1 MNKFLWVTALLLPVY
16 SMAANVDKVTKQ
28 EIKWLLS
35 NTDIAAV
42 ACDIFETRG
51 TTLDKQKKVKITPSI
66 FKENKLNSNSKNH
79 CLISDDYST
88 SSHKLDSKEYFFV
101 DDINVEIF
109 HSDGSGIVG
118 KEYSDS
124 KTWLTA
130 CKTDAMT
137 DEYTCAI
144 MKDDLVI
151 IKSKDGYKVVV
162 GTKHFPG
169 KTALIRL
176 DKNKPIESNEKGQ
189 YSHQQSAQLIND
201 MANAKTVTTRFIQWP
216 YEKYV
221 DSTMDMTNFNV
232 AKKVLDL
239 IYEKH
244 N

>member
-1 MNKFLWVTALLLPVY
+1 MNKFLWVTVLLLPVY

-28 EIKWLLS
+28 EIKRIKEIPEIKQLDCAS
-35 NTDIAAV
+35 FDTSSV
-42 ACDIFETRG
+42 
-51 TTLDKQKKVKITPSI
+51 TLDKNKSVLLVESVFKTNKIRNDSKILCDIDSDYGTNSYKI
-66 FKENKLNSNSKNH
+66 SFKE
-79 CLISDDYST
+79 T
-88 SSHKLDSKEYFFV
+88 FV
-101 DDINVEIF
+101 IDGVPVGLQ
-109 HSDGSGIVG
+109 HTDGSGIVG

-176 DKNKPIESNEKGQ
+176 DKNKPTESSEKGQ